1 MEKNPYNI
9 PFMIRFNRMW
19 MRPFFRGVFYLI
31 SQVHIT
37 GKENIPKQGPYIA
50 AINHLSLFEPP
61 FMIAFWPKALEA
73 VGAVEIW
80 SKPGQGILARLYGG
94 IQVRRGEF
102 DRQVIERT
110 LTALEAGKPLLIAPE
125 GGRSHAPGLQRAKPG
140 LAYIV
145 SKTNVPVIP
154 VGIVGSTDDFLE
166 KALHAKRPRLEMR
179 IGKPLQLP
187 PVNSK
192 GAEKRAML
200 QRNVDQIMLAIAE
213 LLPKEYRGVYS
224 SLNINAI
231 KPA

>member
-1 MEKNPYNI
+1 MEKIPYNI
-9 PFMIRFNRMW
+9 PGIIRFNRLW
-19 MRPFFRGVFYLI
+19 MRPLFRGVFHLI

-37 GKENIPKQGPYIA
+37 GKDNVPKQGPYIA

-61 FMIAFWPKALEA
+61 FMIAFWPKTLEA

-94 IQVRRGEF
+94 IQVRRGEI
-102 DRQVIERT
+102 DRQVIDKMQA
-110 LTALEAGKPLLIAPE
+110 ALQAGKPLLIAPE

-187 PVNSK
+187 PVTSK
-192 GAEKRAML
+192 GADKHAML

-213 LLPKEYRGVYS
+213 LLPSEYRGVYS
-224 SLNINAI
+224 SLNLNALA
-231 KPA
+231 PA